1 MIATFVYMKLWGTY
15 HINMLNAT
23 PLSFAKIGIFWMSN
37 EGGKGQAY
45 LPHLLHIEFLDL
57 TRFRH
62 LSYGDIKQ

>member
-37 EGGKGQAY
+37 EGGKGQVY
-45 LPHLLHIEFLDL
+45 LPDLLHIEFLD
-57 TRFRH
+57 
-62 LSYGDIKQ
+62 